1 MAGKAVKRF
10 HVNTLIQ
17 LRSLSSI
24 PPCLKTAHEPFDFF
38 TCSRL
43 DQKCAAYRDGITWSQ
58 INITRTLVCFYS
70 SKDEGMKCAGGP
82 YTNRLP
88 FQEWSEICV
97 DDDNISQ
104 ELPWWT
110 SSAIFHSHCVCFF
123 FGDLTR
129 SQSSLLPGSLAS
141 GPQDLNVQPW
151 AWEVVQLPFTRRQTR
166 HSGWLVEVQA
176 KLLKAVIV

>member
-1 MAGKAVKRF
+1 MNHLIFSPAAGSIRSVQPTETA
-10 HVNTLIQ
+10 
-17 LRSLSSI
+17 LRGARLTSQERWYAFIAQRTRAWSVLVDHTPI
-24 PPCLKTAHEPFDFF
+24 DYH
-38 TCSRL
+38 SRN
-43 DQKCAAYRDGITWSQ
+43 DPRSVSMMI
-58 INITRTLVCFYS
+58 TLVRNCP
-70 SKDEGMKCAGGP
+70 DGP
-82 YTNRLP
+82 PLP
-88 FQEWSEICV
+88 YFIV
-97 DDDNISQ
+97 IV
-104 ELPWWT
+104 
-110 SSAIFHSHCVCFF
+110 FFFF